1 MTPSRPRRCPMRRR
15 RWRTSPA
22 RCSPRRSPS
31 KSTRRRP
38 PRARPRSRRCATIP
52 SCRPSRSTSAVKSWN
67 RGKRNESEEDVAAS
81 ATDAGADAAPH
92 GRAARG
98 RERWRRHGQGH
109 HGRRQEPPRHRHRKG
124 RRRSQ
129 RCRDAAGPRR
139 RRGQRGLAQGRRS
152 HAGSARGD
160 DRRDEDSGTVL
171 MTAPPLANLINELTK
186 LPGIG
191 GKSASRLAYH
201 ILKRP
206 VAEAEQLA
214 SAILEVKS
222 KIFRCSTCNNMTD
235 VDPCAICS
243 DPRRDPSLIC
253 VVEEAFNIPTI
264 EQTRDFKG
272 VFHVL
277 LGALS
282 PLKGVG
288 PQDID
293 VAGLLKRV
301 QGGDV
306 REVII
311 ATNPN
316 VEGEA
321 TALYIAQ
328 QLRPLGVRTT
338 RLAFGLPVGGDL
350 EYADQVTMAKA

>member
-1 MTPSRPRRCPMRRR
+1 
-15 RWRTSPA
+15 
-22 RCSPRRSPS
+22 
-31 KSTRRRP
+31 
-38 PRARPRSRRCATIP
+38 
-52 SCRPSRSTSAVKSWN
+52 
-67 RGKRNESEEDVAAS
+67 
-81 ATDAGADAAPH
+81 
-92 GRAARG
+92 
-98 RERWRRHGQGH
+98 
-109 HGRRQEPPRHRHRKG
+109 
-124 RRRSQ
+124 
-129 RCRDAAGPRR
+129 
-139 RRGQRGLAQGRRS
+139 
-152 HAGSARGD
+152 
-160 DRRDEDSGTVL
+160 

-201 ILKRP
+201 ILKRSS
-206 VAEAEQLA
+206 AEAEALA
-214 SAILEVKS
+214 SAILEVKQ
-222 KIFRCSTCNNMTD
+222 KIFRCSICNNMTD
-235 VDPCAICS
+235 VEPCAICS
-243 DPRRDPSLIC
+243 DARRDASVIC
-253 VVEEAFNIPTI
+253 VVEEAFNIATI

-282 PLKGVG
+282 PLRGIG

-301 QGGDV
+301 QAGGV

-328 QLRPLGVRTT
+328 QLRPFDVRTT

-350 EYADQVTMAKA
+350 EYADQVTMAKALEGRREI

>member
-1 MTPSRPRRCPMRRR
+1 
-15 RWRTSPA
+15 
-22 RCSPRRSPS
+22 
-31 KSTRRRP
+31 
-38 PRARPRSRRCATIP
+38 
-52 SCRPSRSTSAVKSWN
+52 
-67 RGKRNESEEDVAAS
+67 
-81 ATDAGADAAPH
+81 
-92 GRAARG
+92 
-98 RERWRRHGQGH
+98 
-109 HGRRQEPPRHRHRKG
+109 
-124 RRRSQ
+124 
-129 RCRDAAGPRR
+129 
-139 RRGQRGLAQGRRS
+139 
-152 HAGSARGD
+152 
-160 DRRDEDSGTVL
+160 
-171 MTAPPLANLINELTK
+171 MTAPPLATLINELTK

-206 VAEAEQLA
+206 AGEAEALA
-214 SAILEVKS
+214 QAILEVKS
-222 KIFRCSTCNNMTD
+222 KIFRCSVCNNMTD
-235 VDPCAICS
+235 VEPCAICN
-243 DPRRDPSLIC
+243 DPRRDPTVIC

-293 VAGLLKRV
+293 VGGLQRRV
-301 QGGDV
+301 QGGSI
-306 REVII
+306 REVIV

-328 QLRPLGVRTT
+328 QLRPFDVKTT

-350 EYADQVTMAKA
+350 EYADQVTMSKALEGRREI

>member
-1 MTPSRPRRCPMRRR
+1 
-15 RWRTSPA
+15 
-22 RCSPRRSPS
+22 
-31 KSTRRRP
+31 
-38 PRARPRSRRCATIP
+38 
-52 SCRPSRSTSAVKSWN
+52 
-67 RGKRNESEEDVAAS
+67 
-81 ATDAGADAAPH
+81 
-92 GRAARG
+92 
-98 RERWRRHGQGH
+98 
-109 HGRRQEPPRHRHRKG
+109 
-124 RRRSQ
+124 
-129 RCRDAAGPRR
+129 
-139 RRGQRGLAQGRRS
+139 
-152 HAGSARGD
+152 
-160 DRRDEDSGTVL
+160 
-171 MTAPPLANLINELTK
+171 MTAPPLANLINELSK
-186 LPGIG
+186 LPGVG

-206 VAEAEQLA
+206 AADAEALA
-214 SAILEVKS
+214 QAIIDVKT
-222 KIFRCSTCNNMTD
+222 KIFRCSVCNNMTD
-235 VDPCAICS
+235 VEPCSVCS
-243 DPRRDPSLIC
+243 DPRRDRGVVC

-264 EQTRDFKG
+264 EQSREFRG

-293 VAGLLKRV
+293 VEGLVRRV
-301 QGGDV
+301 QEGEI

-328 QLRPLGVRTT
+328 QLRDRDVRTT

-350 EYADQVTMAKA
+350 EYADQVTMAKAIEGRREIG

>member
-1 MTPSRPRRCPMRRR
+1 
-15 RWRTSPA
+15 
-22 RCSPRRSPS
+22 
-31 KSTRRRP
+31 
-38 PRARPRSRRCATIP
+38 
-52 SCRPSRSTSAVKSWN
+52 
-67 RGKRNESEEDVAAS
+67 
-81 ATDAGADAAPH
+81 
-92 GRAARG
+92 
-98 RERWRRHGQGH
+98 
-109 HGRRQEPPRHRHRKG
+109 
-124 RRRSQ
+124 
-129 RCRDAAGPRR
+129 
-139 RRGQRGLAQGRRS
+139 L
-152 HAGSARGD
+152 
-160 DRRDEDSGTVL
+160 
-171 MTAPPLANLINELTK
+171 TAPPLANLINELTK
-186 LPGIG
+186 LPGVG

-206 VAEAEQLA
+206 AGEAEALA
-214 SAILEVKS
+214 QAILDVKA
-222 KIFRCSTCNNMTD
+222 KIFRCSICNNMTD
-235 VDPCAICS
+235 VEPCALCS
-243 DPRRDPSLIC
+243 DPRRDPTVIC
-253 VVEEAFNIPTI
+253 VVEEAFNVATI

-301 QGGDV
+301 QGGAI

-328 QLRPLGVRTT
+328 QLRPFEVKTT

-350 EYADQVTMAKA
+350 EYADQVTMSKALEGRREI

>member
-1 MTPSRPRRCPMRRR
+1 
-15 RWRTSPA
+15 
-22 RCSPRRSPS
+22 
-31 KSTRRRP
+31 
-38 PRARPRSRRCATIP
+38 
-52 SCRPSRSTSAVKSWN
+52 V
-67 RGKRNESEEDVAAS
+67 
-81 ATDAGADAAPH
+81 
-92 GRAARG
+92 
-98 RERWRRHGQGH
+98 
-109 HGRRQEPPRHRHRKG
+109 
-124 RRRSQ
+124 
-129 RCRDAAGPRR
+129 
-139 RRGQRGLAQGRRS
+139 
-152 HAGSARGD
+152 
-160 DRRDEDSGTVL
+160 
-171 MTAPPLANLINELTK
+171 TAPPLANLINELTK

-206 VAEAEQLA
+206 AVEAEALA
-214 SAILEVKS
+214 AAILEVKE
-222 KIFRCSTCNNMTD
+222 KIFRCSICNNMTD
-235 VDPCAICS
+235 VEPCAICS
-243 DPRRDPSLIC
+243 DARRDTSVIC
-253 VVEEAFNIPTI
+253 VVEEAFNIATI

-282 PLKGVG
+282 PLRGIG

-293 VAGLLKRV
+293 VVGLLRRV
-301 QGGDV
+301 QPGGV

-328 QLRPLGVRTT
+328 QLRPFAVRTT

-350 EYADQVTMAKA
+350 EYADQVTMSKALEGRREI